1 MHDSTGVEHKDLVD
15 FRLASALLT
24 AELNLS
30 AKAASCPAV
39 VDAVLGSMRFLNDI
53 GFDGQQTDLLE
64 KADEK
69 QSADAIIFL
78 SALEQ
83 YNQGDLC
90 R

>member
-1 MHDSTGVEHKDLVD
+1 
-15 FRLASALLT
+15 
-24 AELNLS
+24 
-30 AKAASCPAV
+30 
-39 VDAVLGSMRFLNDI
+39 MRFLNDI